1 MLRGGIGAFATLVQ
15 AIYTFFSPFPS
26 LQGTPHEVNL
36 SPLSPHVCTLLSF
49 TDQLKLLPSK
59 IRLLTALL
67 LFVVQLL
74 THVRLFATPWLQH
87 ARLLTPPLSPKVC
100 SNSCPLSRWCYLT
113 ISSSVISFSFN
124 LQSFPA
130 SGSFQ
135 MSQLCT
141 SGGQIIGASAL
152 ASVLP
157 MNIQDWF
164 PLGLTG
170 LISLLS
176 KGLSRVF
183 SSTSVFKGI
192 NSLVLSLLYGST
204 LTSIYNY

>member
-15 AIYTFFSPFPS
+15 AIYTFFSPFHS

-130 SGSFQ
+130 SGAFP
-135 MSQLCT
+135 MSWLFT
-141 SGGQIIGASAL
+141 SGGQSIGTS
-152 ASVLP
+152 ASVFP
-157 MNIQDWF
+157 KNIQSGF
-164 PLGLTG
+164 PLGWTD
-170 LISLLS
+170 LIFLQF
-176 KGLSRVF
+176 KRLSRVF
-183 SSTSVFKGI
+183 SSTAIWKHNFFSAQPSWWI
-192 NSLVLSLLYGST
+192 NSYIST
-204 LTSIYNY
+204 C